1 MNNVYISKNFK
12 LKEFECRDGSHLVKV
27 DEKLIILL
35 QILRDRVQKPII
47 ITSGFRTEKYNQRV
61 GGAKKSQH
69 LLGRA
74 ADIKVPGVYPDEV
87 AKIAKEIGFKGI
99 GVYKNF
105 THVDVRE
112 GNMAFWR
119 G

>member
-1 MNNVYISKNFK
+1 SA
-12 LKEFECRDGSHLVKV
+12 
-27 DEKLIILL
+27 
-35 QILRDRVQKPII
+35 
-47 ITSGFRTEKYNQRV
+47 FRTQTYNQSV

-74 ADIKVPGVYPDEV
+74 ADIKVYGVSPEEV
-87 AKIAKEIGFKGI
+87 AKIAKEIGFRGV
-99 GVYKNF
+99 GVYKSF